1 LCIKYTQCDDFS
13 EFAVEQIGVD
23 AVTLLRRRRRR
34 RRRGG
39 GDNNPLRILI
49 KGFIRIQ

>member
-39 GDNNPLRILI
+39 GNNPLRILI
-49 KGFIRIQ
+49 KRFIRIQ